1 MVGEIVIDSKNIV
14 CYYMFTDKVLANMEK
29 VMEGKKTR
37 GASKRLKMA
46 MLDKGISQVQFAEM
60 IGKPTQSFYNMMNRN
75 TMTFK
80 TVEEFADA
88 LGCDVVLRDRET
100 GKEY

>member
-1 MVGEIVIDSKNIV
+1 MAKEHG
-14 CYYMFTDKVLANMEK
+14 
-29 VMEGKKTR
+29 
-37 GASKRLKMA
+37 GASKKLRMA
-46 MLDKGISQVQFAEM
+46 MIDKGITQVAFAEM